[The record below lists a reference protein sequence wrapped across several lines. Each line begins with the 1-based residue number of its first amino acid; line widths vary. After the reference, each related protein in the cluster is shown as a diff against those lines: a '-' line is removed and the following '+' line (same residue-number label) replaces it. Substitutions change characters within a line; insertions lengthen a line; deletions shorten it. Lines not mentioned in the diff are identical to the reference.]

1 MVVQLEKREA
11 LKEEAKKLEKKK
23 KQATVNYKNNKSTPS
38 SRKSTRK
45 IKDSDRHRR
54 HHSGVVERTFTR
66 CNPFFKIS
74 ILNRFR
80 KEVTK
85 ALFI

>member
-54 HHSGVVERTFTR
+54 HHSGANERTFTHLQST
-66 CNPFFKIS
+66 F
-74 ILNRFR
+74 
-80 KEVTK
+80 
-85 ALFI
+85 